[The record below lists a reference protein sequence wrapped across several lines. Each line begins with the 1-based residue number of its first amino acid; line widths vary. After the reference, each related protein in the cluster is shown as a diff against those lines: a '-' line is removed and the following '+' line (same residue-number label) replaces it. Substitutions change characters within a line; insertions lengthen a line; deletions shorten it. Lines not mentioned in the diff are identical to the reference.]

1 MSYYY
6 YADTPNFT
14 VTVPDDKTLS
24 RNLLHPKKE
33 LLQKQGFLGIMSSY
47 GVSKQPD
54 GFYHFSGDVRVSDD
68 PNLAKSIKNPRFV
81 GVIHRHQDIYG
92 LQSVWCK
99 NGTVLYL
106 LIHDPEEK
114 FYVSVDDEDLIQIYG
129 ADFKNLELI
138 VAGQSIFKF
147 QSESDFVEWV
157 KGGFSYTRTSNQFWN
172 KIGPC
177 MIPLLPTTATG
188 GKKLIQQL
196 QPHLERMVSE
206 GKNDVA
212 LRLFWALQAYNNS
225 TSKVR
230 IGTVLT
236 ETFSGQDYDSIV
248 KSMENVF
255 TVAEGDP
262 PLRNSDK
269 VVSNLEWVERLPAF
283 KMKRKEV
290 IKKDT
295 SKAIGLMVQELDSVA
310 LDENAYPKTY
320 EALVN
325 GEIPISLIIPDKE
338 SYFQINNTWEL
349 WEEMLTKFPEE
360 TIKIAK
366 AAAARRFY
374 EKDLMSY
381 FYVIL
386 RDMPA
391 YLKKHT
397 GDDWQCA
404 PTLVDTEEAL
414 NPPVIEEGRRTT
426 KTRSALTPVADN
438 ETKIVTIPYA
448 SLRISGYATQYC
460 YSHSYHILKEGFTL
474 EGQVV
479 MRDLETKLNG
489 RDDYGL
495 MFYTLTGTHT
505 ARGYPTFLI
514 IFERMPSKGKT
525 RVHFHRTHPMRSK
538 DGDTNPVSNWTR
550 TSYGWMIGN
559 VNAKDILFQQGDLAF
574 IRPSKPLA
582 FQTEGLTRVSDC
594 DSHAFSKA
602 VLFQPYT
609 GKDKNILG
617 HVLIEGENA
626 LNHPEHENVA
636 ISGYE
641 GWLEVRQART
651 WEANPRG
658 IWTLNID

>member
-1 MSYYY
+1 MSYY
-6 YADTPNFT
+6 TNNSNFT
-14 VTVPDDKTLS
+14 VTAPQDKELA
-24 RNLLHPKKE
+24 RNLNYPKKSLVE
-33 LLQKQGFLGIMSSY
+33 RRGFFGITSCY
-47 GVSKQPD
+47 GFDRQSD
-54 GFYHFSGDVRVSDD
+54 GFYHYSGDVRVSND
-68 PNLAKSIKNPRFV
+68 PNLAKSIKNPRLV
-81 GVIHRHQDIYG
+81 GVTRRFFDLYDLHS
-92 LQSVWCK
+92 LWVK
-99 NGTVLYL
+99 NEVVLYL
-106 LIHDPEEK
+106 FVHDPEEK
-114 FYVSVDDEDLIQIYG
+114 FYVSVDLKTLIEIYG
-129 ADFKNLELI
+129 AEFKNLDLI
-138 VAGQSIFKF
+138 IAGESIFKF
-147 QSESDFVEWV
+147 QSESDFVELV
-157 KGGFSYTRTSNQFWN
+157 KDQFASFGTSNLFWRN
-172 KIGPC
+172 IAPSL
-177 MIPLLPTTATG
+177 IPLLPTTATG

-196 QPHLERMVSE
+196 QPHLERMLSE
-206 GKNDVA
+206 GKNEEA
-212 LRLFWALQAYNNS
+212 LRLFWALQSYNTS
-225 TSKVR
+225 SSKVR

-236 ETFSGQDYDSIV
+236 ETLSGQDYDSIV
-248 KSMENVF
+248 KTMEDAF
-255 TVAEGDP
+255 TVAEDDDFD
-262 PLRNSDK
+262 RK
-269 VVSNLEWVERLPAF
+269 VYNLAWVEKLPAF

-295 SKAIGLMVQELDSVA
+295 SKAIGLMVQELDSIA
-310 LDENAYPKTY
+310 LDENSYPKTY

-349 WEEMLTKFPEE
+349 WEEMLTKFPET

-366 AAAARRFY
+366 AAASRRLY

-574 IRPSKPLA
+574 IRPSKPLD

-594 DSHAFSKA
+594 DSHAFAKA

-617 HVLIEGENA
+617 HVLIEGQNV

-636 ISGYE
+636 INNYE

-651 WEANPRG
+651 WEANPKG
-658 IWTLNID
+658 IWTINID